1 LNNDIQIVSSLLSRK
16 LNEFEMTKMAQE
28 AVVVN
33 IRSLKE
39 QYELTDMELDFVLN
53 CNTACL
59 SSLEKF
65 RQRLTKY
72 KDFLMSINE

>member
-1 LNNDIQIVSSLLSRK
+1 
-16 LNEFEMTKMAQE
+16 MTKMAQE